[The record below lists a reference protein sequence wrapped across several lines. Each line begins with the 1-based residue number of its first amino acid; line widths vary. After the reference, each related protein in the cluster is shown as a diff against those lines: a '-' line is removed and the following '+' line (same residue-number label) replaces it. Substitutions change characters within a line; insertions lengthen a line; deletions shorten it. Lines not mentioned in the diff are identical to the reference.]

1 MDHGCCSEGISKLDL
16 SVFTSVK
23 RIEIGNGCCHS
34 VTEVV
39 IIGLPCVEVIHI
51 GDSSFTMQE
60 EEEDFQPLR
69 FLLKDCKQL
78 RELKSG
84 HSSFNSFTECII
96 EDTPSLE
103 TIKLGDVSF
112 SLSSGCFMYSDLQ
125 LRSPS
130 VCLLS
135 R

>member
-1 MDHGCCSEGISKLDL
+1 MDHGCCSDGITKLDL

-23 RIEIGNGCCHS
+23 RIEIGNGCFHS

-39 IIGLPCVEVIHI
+39 IVGLPCVEVVHI
-51 GDSSFTMQE
+51 GDYSFTMQE
-60 EEEDFQPLR
+60 EEEEFLKTGDFDGLNVTIPY
-69 FLLKDCKQL
+69 KKAVIPYCA
-78 RELKSG
+78 ELSPIK
-84 HSSFNSFTECII
+84 
-96 EDTPSLE
+96 DTPSLE